1 MTKTKTILA
10 VVALALTP
18 TLAAAECSYSKQQQ
32 AATCVSGSV
41 WDADAGK
48 CVVTTG

>member
-18 TLAAAECSYSKQQQ
+18 TLAAAECSFGKHQQ
-32 AATCVSGSV
+32 AATCATGSV
-41 WDADAGK
+41 WDADTGK